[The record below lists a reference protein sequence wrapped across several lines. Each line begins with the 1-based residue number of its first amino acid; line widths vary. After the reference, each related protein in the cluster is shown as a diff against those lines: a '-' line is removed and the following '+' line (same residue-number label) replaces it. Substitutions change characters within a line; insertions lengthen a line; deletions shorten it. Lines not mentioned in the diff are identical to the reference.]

1 MAEPNDTWQYPDW
14 LEDAIEGEEGR
25 VARRGRSPRAGTA
38 GAPERARGAR
48 AGRAEG
54 RAAGPGQE
62 QGRVKYCAL
71 DVTHAGRRQIRCS
84 VRVARDGAEFEGSA
98 EDADV
103 PALRPRIAARAAV
116 EALSHA
122 ADADLALRDASLIQ
136 ALAEEVVLVG
146 VYGLG
151 RGEVVTLIGASVVRD
166 SVEHAAVLATLQA
179 TNRWLGGPADG
190 GRDGPRQSADS

>member
-14 LEDAIEGEEGR
+14 LEDAIEGEEAR
-25 VARRGRSPRAGTA
+25 VPRRGRSPRARA
-38 GAPERARGAR
+38 GAAQRAGAR

-54 RAAGPGQE
+54 EAAGPGQE

-116 EALSHA
+116 EALSRA

-190 GRDGPRQSADS
+190 ARDGPRQSRDS